1 MAAPRRCYLD
11 NTPGQL
17 HVWQWRGSQSALPP
31 IVCLPPVPYGG
42 RFFDSFAQAYD
53 GPMWSADLPGYGF
66 SDALVD
72 PPTVGGYTDAMTPLL
87 NAPDQ
92 PVWLAGFH
100 SGALVAMEMANQYP
114 DQVSGLLLVDVPVF
128 SGPDMADLR
137 ESLTEPPKYLE
148 QEDPLNGL
156 FRSMV
161 ADRLDKVAY
170 PRALDLFFDFVGA
183 GEARN
188 AGYHAA
194 ANFEAKPAA
203 KKVAQSALV
212 IATRSSLRDGT
223 LQVAEWLPQAT
234 LVERDDITMPAFELG
249 AKSIASLAGDFV
261 GR

>member
-1 MAAPRRCYLD
+1 MVAPRRYYLH

-17 HVWQWRGSQSALPP
+17 HVWQWQGDRSALPP

-53 GPMWSADLPGYGF
+53 GPVWSADLPGYGF

-72 PPTVGGYTDAMTPLL
+72 PPTVSGYTDAMMPLL
-87 NAPDQ
+87 NALGQ

-100 SGALVAMEMANQYP
+100 SGALVAMEMANHYP
-114 DQVSGLLLVDVPVF
+114 QQVSGLVLVDVPVF
-128 SGPDMADLR
+128 SGPDMADLK

-156 FRSMV
+156 FKSMV

-194 ANFEAKPAA
+194 AKFEAKPAA
-203 KKVAQSALV
+203 KKVAQPSLV
-212 IATRSSLRDGT
+212 IATHSSLRDGT
-223 LQVAEWLPQAT
+223 LQVAEWLPQST
-234 LVERDDITMPAFELG
+234 LVEREDITMPAFELG
-249 AKSIASLAGDFV
+249 AENIASLARDFV
-261 GR
+261 T

>member
-1 MAAPRRCYLD
+1 MVTPRRYYLD

-17 HVWQWRGSQSALPP
+17 HVWQWQGDRIALPP

-53 GPMWSADLPGYGF
+53 GPVWSADLPGYGF

-72 PPTVGGYTDAMTPLL
+72 PPTVSGYTDAMMPLL
-87 NAPDQ
+87 NALGQ

-100 SGALVAMEMANQYP
+100 SGALVAMEMANHYP
-114 DQVSGLLLVDVPVF
+114 QKVSGLVLVDVPVF

-137 ESLTEPPKYLE
+137 ESLTKPPKYLE

-156 FRSMV
+156 FKLMV

-194 ANFEAKPAA
+194 ANFEAEPAA
-203 KKVAQSALV
+203 KKIAQPALV
-212 IATRSSLRDGT
+212 IATHSSLREGT
-223 LQVAEWLPQAT
+223 LRVAEWLPDAT
-234 LVERDDITMPAFELG
+234 LVERDDITIPAFELG
-249 AKSIASLAGDFV
+249 AEPIAELTRDFV
-261 GR
+261 G

>member
-1 MAAPRRCYLD
+1 
-11 NTPGQL
+11 
-17 HVWQWRGSQSALPP
+17 V
-31 IVCLPPVPYGG
+31 
-42 RFFDSFAQAYD
+42 
-53 GPMWSADLPGYGF
+53 YGF

-72 PPTVGGYTDAMTPLL
+72 APTGGGYTDAMTPLL
-87 NAPDQ
+87 NAPGR

-100 SGALVAMEMANQYP
+100 SGALVAMEMANQNP
-114 DQVSGLLLVDVPVF
+114 EDVSGLLLVDVPVF

-137 ESLTEPPKYLE
+137 ESLTKPPKYLE

-156 FRSMV
+156 FKSMV

-194 ANFEAKPAA
+194 ANFEAEPAA
-203 KKVAQSALV
+203 KKVAQPSLV

-223 LQVAEWLPQAT
+223 LQVAEWLPKAT
-234 LVERDDITMPAFELG
+234 LIERDDITMPAFELG
-249 AKSIASLAGDFV
+249 AESLASLARDFV

>member
-1 MAAPRRCYLD
+1 MAAPRRRYLD
-11 NTPGQL
+11 NAPGQL
-17 HVWQWRGSQSALPP
+17 HVWQWQGAQSALPP

-42 RFFDSFAQAYD
+42 RFFDTFAQAYG
-53 GPMWSADLPGYGF
+53 GPVWSADLPGYGF

-87 NAPDQ
+87 SAPDQ

-100 SGALVAMEMANQYP
+100 SGALVAMEMANRYP
-114 DQVSGLLLVDVPVF
+114 EQVSGLLLVDVPVF
-128 SGPDMADLR
+128 SGPEMADLR
-137 ESLTEPPKYLE
+137 ASITNPPQYLE

-156 FRSMV
+156 FKVMV

-194 ANFEAKPAA
+194 ANFEAEPAA
-203 KKVAQSALV
+203 RKVAQPALV
-212 IATRSSLRDGT
+212 IATHSSLRDGT

-234 LVERDDITMPAFELG
+234 LIERDDITMPAFELG
-249 AKSIASLAGDFV
+249 AESIASLARGFV
-261 GR
+261 T